1 MSKDLKNAD
10 KTENID
16 IDTIAARATP
26 PGRGGI
32 AIIRISGPRVKRIMQ
47 GLLGRIIEP
56 RKATYLPFRD
66 DHTEIL
72 DEGVALF
79 FPQPHSF
86 TGEDVLELHG
96 HGGAVISDLLL
107 KQIVKAGARLA
118 QPGEFSLRAFLNDKI
133 DLAQA
138 EAIADLIDASS
149 KQAARSA
156 MRSLQGEF
164 SKVIQDLN
172 ERIIQA
178 RMHMEA
184 AIDFSHEDIDFIS
197 DGVIANQLKMISDD
211 LRTIQNQAK
220 QGSFL
225 RDGVNAV
232 IVGKP
237 NVGKSSLLNRL
248 SGKETAIVTNIPGT
262 TRDII
267 RDDIILDGMPLHIMD
282 TAGLRE
288 SEDIVE
294 TEGVRR
300 AYHAME
306 SADIILYMD
315 DEDRDD
321 IYHGIEHSNGLLP
334 NLKVDDRYLFIRNKI
349 DLLNQTPSV
358 KQSVIALSAKTGAG
372 VDLLIKAIKTKVGF
386 NGEHEGVF
394 LARRRH
400 LEALANAQVH
410 METTTVQFHA
420 SSYELAAEELRRAQ
434 QALSRIT
441 GEFSADDLLGRIFSS
456 FCIGK

>member
-1 MSKDLKNAD
+1 MSKDLKD
-10 KTENID
+10 TD
-16 IDTIAARATP
+16 SIDTIAAAATP

-32 AIIRISGPRVKRIMQ
+32 AIIRISGPSVTSIMQ

-66 DHTEIL
+66 HHAEII

-79 FPQPHSF
+79 FPKPHSF

-96 HGGAVISDLLL
+96 HGGTIVVDLLL
-107 KQIVKAGARLA
+107 KRIVNAGARLA
-118 QPGEFSLRAFLNDKI
+118 QPGEFSLRAFLNGKI

-138 EAIADLIDASS
+138 EGIADLIDASS

-164 SKVIQDLN
+164 SKVIHDLI
-172 ERIIQA
+172 ERIIHA
-178 RMHMEA
+178 RIHVEA
-184 AIDFSHEDIDFIS
+184 AIDFSSEDIDFIS
-197 DGVIANQLKMISDD
+197 DGIIGHQLKMIRND
-211 LRTIQNQAK
+211 LHVIQNQAK

-248 SGKETAIVTNIPGT
+248 SGKEIAIVTNIPGT
-262 TRDII
+262 TRDIV

-294 TEGVRR
+294 TEGIRR
-300 AYHAME
+300 AYNAME
-306 SADIILYMD
+306 SADIILYIY
-315 DEDRDD
+315 DEDSDETYNR
-321 IYHGIEHSNGLLP
+321 LLP
-334 NLKVDDRYLFIRNKI
+334 NINIDERFLFIRNKI
-349 DLLNQTPSV
+349 DLLNETPSAR
-358 KQSVIALSAKTGAG
+358 KSVIALSAKTGAG
-372 VDLLIKAIKTKVGF
+372 IDLLIKAIKAKVGF
-386 NGEHEGVF
+386 NGDHEGVF

-400 LEALANAQVH
+400 LEALSQAKSH
-410 METTTVQFHA
+410 METCIIQFHTI
-420 SSYELAAEELRRAQ
+420 SYELAAEELRLAQ
-434 QALSRIT
+434 HALNEIT
-441 GEFSADDLLGRIFSS
+441 GEFNADDLLGRIFAS